1 VAKGSQ
7 PARRQGGTAAADQRG
22 RLERELRAAIGE
34 IDEKG
39 LLFLL
44 RQAQVL
50 VHNAR
55 VESMQREQGQEG
67 GSPGGEAPP
76 PASKS
81 RVETVAIEAGK
92 GGIFVTLGQVRK
104 VFSAEE
110 MKRLVRI
117 CYGADTKSEALHQ
130 LFTVLVKERRDVLSD
145 AFIGSPDN
153 PLLRRLF
160 DVIRETYHLDDR

>member
-1 VAKGSQ
+1 MG
-7 PARRQGGTAAADQRG
+7 QRA
-22 RLERELRAAIGE
+22 RLERELRSAIGE

-50 VHNAR
+50 IHNAR
-55 VESMQREQGQEG
+55 LENMQREQPEG
-67 GSPGGEAPP
+67 AASPDVQRPLAV
-76 PASKS
+76 S
-81 RVETVAIEAGK
+81 REGTETVAIEPGK
-92 GGIFVTLGQVRK
+92 GGIFVTLGSVRK

-117 CYGADTKSEALHQ
+117 CYGAQTKSEALHQ
-130 LFTVLVKERRDVLSD
+130 LFTVLVKERRDVLAD
-145 AFIGSPDN
+145 AMIGSPDN

-160 DVIRETYHLDDR
+160 DSIRETYHLEDR

>member
-1 VAKGSQ
+1 MA
-7 PARRQGGTAAADQRG
+7 
-22 RLERELRAAIGE
+22 E

-55 VESMQREQGQEG
+55 VESMQRERTA
-67 GSPGGEAPP
+67 EAATPDRARP
-76 PASKS
+76 HPAS
-81 RVETVAIEAGK
+81 RGTPEAVAIEPGK
-92 GGIFVTLGQVRK
+92 GGIFVTLGPVRK

-117 CYGADTKSEALHQ
+117 CYGASTKSEALQQ
-130 LFTVLVKERRDVLSD
+130 LFTVLVKERRDVLAD
-145 AFIGSPDN
+145 AHVGGPDSG
-153 PLLRRLF
+153 LLRGLF
-160 DVIRETYHLDDR
+160 DAIRGTYKLEDR